1 MGKIFEPKVRDK
13 AMETICS
20 NLIWA
25 GVLLKTEV
33 GKYMVMLV
41 DQNDFELAK
50 TLLHSRLLL
59 DNYLENCWVL
69 N

>member
-1 MGKIFEPKVRDK
+1 MGKISEPKVRDE

-20 NLIWA
+20 NLVWA
-25 GVLLKTEV
+25 GVLLKTEA
-33 GKYMVMLV
+33 GKYIAMLISL
-41 DQNDFELAK
+41 DDTELAK
-50 TLLHSRLLL
+50 TLCYSRLLI

>member
-1 MGKIFEPKVRDK
+1 MGKIFEPKVRDQ

-20 NLIWA
+20 NLVWA
-25 GVLLKTEV
+25 GVLLGTEV

-41 DQNDFELAK
+41 SLNDTELAK
-50 TLLHSRLLL
+50 TLLHSRLLV
-59 DNYLENCWVL
+59 DNHLENCWVL